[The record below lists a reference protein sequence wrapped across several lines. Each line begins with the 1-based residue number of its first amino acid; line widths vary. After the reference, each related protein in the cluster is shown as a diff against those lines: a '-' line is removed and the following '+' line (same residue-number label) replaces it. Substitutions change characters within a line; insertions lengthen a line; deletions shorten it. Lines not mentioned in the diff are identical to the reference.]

1 MNKENWTH
9 QKSKLSDWFH
19 YSIEVKVLKDDYE
32 NFNLREFEVEIKKQ
46 TKDLYMVGFKKIK
59 IITSFS
65 GLFQE
70 LIPMLKTY
78 SCYIKVNDSGLYDLD
93 VYNFY
98 NDTAKWREHIENI
111 FAKYDKKE
119 SKYRLEILNVNG

>member
-9 QKSKLSDWFH
+9 RKSKLSDWFH
-19 YSIEVKVLKDDYE
+19 YHIEVKVLKDNYE

-46 TKDLYMVGFKKIK
+46 TKDLCMVGFKKIK

-70 LIPMLKTY
+70 LIPMLKMY
-78 SCYIKVNDSGLYDLD
+78 SCYIKINNSALYDLN

-111 FAKYDKKE
+111 FTKHDKKE
-119 SKYRLEILNVNG
+119 DKYRLEIQNA